1 MPADKPRKSPD
12 NQDKDSRADRRGSAE
27 EPYSIIGK
35 EPEPEPKPEPKPE
48 AKPAPKPPQQPKPP
62 AQEKAP
68 KPKKPASP
76 PAKPQTPAPKKPA
89 APAPKPQAPKPK
101 NPAPATEK
109 TPSSTRP
116 AAPPRPAEHGTRDP
130 FLGKTIGGYTIRERL
145 ATGPR
150 VLTFLADQPS
160 MRRPVLL
167 RLLRP
172 EAAEDQA
179 ALKDFYRAARSAAKI
194 EHGSVLAVYAISSSG
209 TIHFCALEHAEGTT
223 AQELLRAREKLPSDD
238 AIRVAIHVAE
248 GLATAHEAQAP
259 GLAARLEDVYLTES
273 GRVKLLPPTFV
284 SEDAPV
290 PSESYIQRA
299 AGVLLYALLRA
310 GPLADVEEALEPGK
324 AGAREAAQL
333 PPIKQVAIGT
343 PRNIANVVGGLV
355 GNEADAE
362 TFPNLAAALG
372 ALHALLEVK
381 EKLGKRAH
389 KTTARVR
396 ARQERR
402 RRLRRLAILGAA
414 GVLLAI
420 AGVFVYANLAARTVR
435 RRFRAIDE
443 EARGIVNRAIEKQQ
457 QFIQDPSVA
466 GAKDVVARYRRA
478 AEIYR
483 GFLAQYAGSTPAAQA
498 AERLDQLE
506 EFIPE
511 FQAQAK
517 ERLRYAEAISELE
530 TLADEFDA
538 AIEAKFQAG
547 GAIDTERWTER
558 YNALARRYRDTP
570 IAARLINARLR
581 GLLRESF
588 ELQVRLE
595 AQAIHRRYENDLRP
609 ANEYGEGWSAWDE
622 FRKTYADEPE
632 VREAARLLAE
642 VGIACVR
649 RDGAEEF
656 ARRRRKA
663 QALAATPQ
671 TVPDARRIYEQAIQ
685 DINLNFVRQQAQ
697 LELNHLRAAL
707 PPPDRHLS
715 DLVPL
720 RASVGW
726 GGFAHWDR
734 SIEGNPIRIAGET
747 YERGVGVH
755 ALSELVYDLRPAY
768 TRFVAYV
775 GVDDEKTTGPTGTVV
790 FEVYADGRRLY
801 RSGIKRRGEAPSAV
815 NVAIPRGARQLRLV
829 VTDAGDGIG
838 CDHADWAA
846 AGFLLDH

>member
-1 MPADKPRKSPD
+1 MPADKSRKSPD

-27 EPYSIIGK
+27 EPYSIIGE
-35 EPEPEPKPEPKPE
+35 EPEPQPKPEPKPQ
-48 AKPAPKPPQQPKPP
+48 AKPAPKPPPQPRPP
-62 AQEKAP
+62 AQKEAP
-68 KPKKPASP
+68 KPKTPEPPPASP
-76 PAKPQTPAPKKPA
+76 QKPSPKK
-89 APAPKPQAPKPK
+89 APSGPRA
-101 NPAPATEK
+101 
-109 TPSSTRP
+109 
-116 AAPPRPAEHGTRDP
+116 AAPPRPTEHGTRDP

-145 ATGPR
+145 STGPR

-172 EAAEDQA
+172 EAAEDEA
-179 ALKDFYRAARSAAKI
+179 ALKEFYRAARSAAKI
-194 EHGSVLAVYAISSSG
+194 EHGSVLAIYAISSSG

-223 AQELLRAREKLPSDD
+223 VQELLRAREKLPSDD

-248 GLATAHEAQAP
+248 GLVAAHKAHAP
-259 GLAARLEDVYLTES
+259 GLTVRPEDVFLTES

-290 PSESYIQRA
+290 PSDSYIQRA

-310 GPLADVEEALEPGK
+310 GPLADVEEALEPGP
-324 AGAREAAQL
+324 AGARAAAQL

-362 TFPNLAAALG
+362 TFPNLEAALG

-389 KTTARVR
+389 KTTARIR

-435 RRFRAIDE
+435 RRFRAMDE

-457 QFIQDPSVA
+457 EFIQDPTVA

-483 GFLAQYAGSTPAAQA
+483 GFLAQYPGSMPTAQA
-498 AERLDQLE
+498 AERLGQLE

-517 ERLRYAEAISELE
+517 ERLRYAAALGELE

-547 GAIDTERWTER
+547 GAIDTESWTER

-595 AQAIHRRYENDLRP
+595 AQAIHHRYENELRP
-609 ANEYGEGWSAWDE
+609 ANEYGEGRRAWDE
-622 FRKTYADEPE
+622 FRNKYADEPE

-649 RDGAEEF
+649 RDGAEEY

-663 QALAATPQ
+663 QALAAKPQ
-671 TVPDARRIYEQAIQ
+671 TAPDTRRIYEQAIQ

-697 LELNHLRAAL
+697 LELHHLRAAL
-707 PPPDRHLS
+707 PEPDRHLS

-734 SIEGNPIRIAGET
+734 SIEGNPLRIAGET

-755 ALSELVYDLRPAY
+755 AVSELVYDLQPAY

-846 AGFLLDH
+846 AGFLLEN